1 MSKIIRNKNNDEF
14 YILNLSMTGKMKN
27 QLELDSINNNR
38 MITITLR
45 SIIKK
50 YITEQKKQYANNTNL

>member
-14 YILNLSMTGKMKN
+14 FILNLSMTKKMKN
-27 QLELDSINNNR
+27 KLECDSTKNDKSV
-38 MITITLR
+38 THTLR

-50 YITEQKKQYANNTNL
+50 FIIDQKKQDANISN